1 MSSRMPELRAD
12 TAAATGAPGR
22 QPPAAKKVVS
32 LGEELSAKSCAGR
45 GPKGIRDRK
54 GATSLHDRE
63 FPLAAL
69 FPAFR
74 GLEAE
79 LRAPELV
86 VWRVLLL
93 DPLGELLPQRLEIV
107 LGADALLDLVAA
119 GPDVLNAAL
128 VHVLLLLQ
136 SEEVRFEVVNL
147 SSDLQ
152 LALLPPLIRLF
163 VVEAGVA
170 QSLLVL
176 LSTKQ
181 RFVRPGPLHI
191 HDLLLVVQ
199 PRELP
204 PHEGRLL
211 DVPRV
216 LHVHEGKSIF
226 LVPEHLRHRP
236 VDVPVV
242 AVLQAVHVAGGLR
255 EVLSPAQAG
264 GLQPERS
271 LRRRNLRGN
280 QISVRLARPTH
291 NPVAWIMQI
300 RDAR

>member
-79 LRAPELV
+79 LRGPELV
-86 VWRVLLL
+86 VGRVLLL
-93 DPLGELLPQRLEIV
+93 HPLGELFPQRLEII

-119 GPDVLNAAL
+119 RPDVLNAAL

-136 SEEVRFEVVNL
+136 SEEVRFEIVNL
-147 SSDLQ
+147 SSDLR
-152 LALLPPLIRLF
+152 LALLPPLVHLF
-163 VVEAGVA
+163 IVEAGVA

-181 RFVRPGPLHI
+181 RLVRPGPLHV

-204 PHEGRLL
+204 PHQGRLL

-216 LHVHEGKSIF
+216 FNVHEGESIF

-236 VDVPVV
+236 VNVRIV
-242 AVLQAVHVAGGLR
+242 AVLETMHIAGGL
-255 EVLSPAQAG
+255 G
-264 GLQPERS
+264 
-271 LRRRNLRGN
+271 
-280 QISVRLARPTH
+280 
-291 NPVAWIMQI
+291 
-300 RDAR
+300 